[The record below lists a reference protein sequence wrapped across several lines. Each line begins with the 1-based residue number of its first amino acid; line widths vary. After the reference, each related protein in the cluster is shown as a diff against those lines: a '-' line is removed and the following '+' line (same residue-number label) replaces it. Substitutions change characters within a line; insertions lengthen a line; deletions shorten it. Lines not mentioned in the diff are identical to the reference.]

1 MRLLV
6 LTPLLASLA
15 FAQQQTGIEVLHV
28 RGNIYMFASDE
39 GNITVQVGEHRDNDG
54 VLMVDTGSSAM
65 TDRVVAELRKL
76 TEKPVRYLVNTSAD
90 PDHAGGNAVL
100 SKGHGSRGEGG
111 NAPGAAEVNVYAQD
125 SVLE

>member
-15 FAQQQTGIEVLHV
+15 FAQQQTSIEVLHV

-54 VLMVDTGSSAM
+54 VLMVDTGTAAM
-65 TDRVVAELRKL
+65 TDALLAELRKL
-76 TEKPVRYLVNTSAD
+76 TDKPVRYLVNTSAD
-90 PDHAGGNAVL
+90 ADHVGSNAAL
-100 SKGHGSRGEGG
+100 SK
-111 NAPGAAEVNVYAQD
+111 PGMFHETG
-125 SVLE
+125 